1 MKTKFREFFSP
12 LFSRFFISK
21 VVKLKGKLECKQ
33 SFTIFFG
40 FFRIFFSFFCSEI
53 DNLIFQP
60 ADKKKFPYGGMNS
73 SRPVTPPRGSNQK
86 KGKKQILREEILLL
100 HHHHYYQHHH
110 KLSLCCL
117 SIFTMTKTPVL
128 LSCTENTKNFTNF
141 YWTEKSLDNFT
152 IFFSKIFF

>member
-1 MKTKFREFFSP
+1 
-12 LFSRFFISK
+12 
-21 VVKLKGKLECKQ
+21 
-33 SFTIFFG
+33 
-40 FFRIFFSFFCSEI
+40 
-53 DNLIFQP
+53 
-60 ADKKKFPYGGMNS
+60 MNS

-152 IFFSKIFF
+152 IFFSKIFFEKIFNTNTSQNTQTIYFRLFEAVFQSNKIVVNFLPLFFIFLLFFPS